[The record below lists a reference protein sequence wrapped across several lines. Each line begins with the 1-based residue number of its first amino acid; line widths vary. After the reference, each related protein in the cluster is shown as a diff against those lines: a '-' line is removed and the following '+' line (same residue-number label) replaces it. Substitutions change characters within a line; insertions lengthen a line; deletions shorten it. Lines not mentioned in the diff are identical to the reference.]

1 MLNPVKDRT
10 TFLAIFEGFALT
22 KKDLVNQTGMS
33 FSQVSSSV
41 GRLADAGLVVSHD
54 VNSEAQGSRRQGQYK
69 ELVWQSATISI
80 DDSDVA
86 DAEKL
91 LAATISDS
99 NPTKS
104 KEDTSMAT
112 KNSRNSLRRA
122 TPVNRYES
130 KEDTSMATK
139 TSKRSTK
146 STTPKATAKAETT
159 PKTRGR
165 APKFAP
171 TAADVKAIAKRLRDG
186 EKFSDVR
193 DSFDL
198 SNGQPVR
205 RALYAAGFDTKG
217 KSNPDGKTAR
227 EQRANGSTPKASKAK
242 ASKATPKAKATKT
255 TTKRRATKADPS

>member
-1 MLNPVKDRT
+1 MLRATAD
-10 TFLAIFEGFALT
+10 LT
-22 KKDLVNQTGMS
+22 ARGDN
-33 FSQVSSSV
+33 
-41 GRLADAGLVVSHD
+41 
-54 VNSEAQGSRRQGQYK
+54 N
-69 ELVWQSATISI
+69 
-80 DDSDVA
+80 
-86 DAEKL
+86 
-91 LAATISDS
+91 
-99 NPTKS
+99 TKS
-104 KEDTSMAT
+104 KED
-112 KNSRNSLRRA
+112 N
-122 TPVNRYES
+122 
-130 KEDTSMATK
+130 SMATK

-217 KSNPDGKTAR
+217 KANPDGKTAR
-227 EQRANGSTPKASKAK
+227 ELRTNGSAPEGEQS
-242 ASKATPKAKATKT
+242 
-255 TTKRRATKADPS
+255 